1 MRDEWVV
8 SRHGYRISCRSNWE
22 GQRQVVLVC
31 HGFGSSKDSPM
42 VQALDRTLPAHGMG
56 VYSFDFPAHGKSP
69 AGPESLRV
77 PFCMDDLLEVEA
89 HLRARDPGVEIAY
102 FASSFGAYITLLR
115 LAWQPRPRARAF
127 LRSAAVTMPALVAGW
142 LDSRAQAD
150 LARQG
155 YFVPQ
160 HDYVREMRITPA
172 FLADLAEYDLFARY
186 RQGSARLAMVHGGRD
201 DVAPTAAARRF
212 ATRFGARLTVL
223 PQGEHN
229 LMGPGELDQVLALA
243 LDFFRLPGE
252 NAPR

>member
-1 MRDEWVV
+1 M
-8 SRHGYRISCRSNWE
+8 
-22 GQRQVVLVC
+22 
-31 HGFGSSKDSPM
+31 
-42 VQALDRTLPAHGMG
+42 
-56 VYSFDFPAHGKSP
+56 
-69 AGPESLRV
+69 
-77 PFCMDDLLEVEA
+77 
-89 HLRARDPGVEIAY
+89 
-102 FASSFGAYITLLR
+102 
-115 LAWQPRPRARAF
+115 
-127 LRSAAVTMPALVAGW
+127 TMPALVAGW
-142 LDSRAQAD
+142 MDSRAQAD

-172 FLADLAEYDLFARY
+172 FLADLAEYDLFAHY